1 MIAECDHFATGY
13 RHFLHEKCSRL
24 LRSPIDPAAGTARA
38 AWPGVVVKSARRSSV
53 SARSRLD
60 WLGPRKPCC
69 PAGAMADEV
78 DLAIEMDADAIEI
91 CKTIHPHASL
101 G

>member
-1 MIAECDHFATGY
+1 
-13 RHFLHEKCSRL
+13 
-24 LRSPIDPAAGTARA
+24 
-38 AWPGVVVKSARRSSV
+38 
-53 SARSRLD
+53 
-60 WLGPRKPCC
+60 
-69 PAGAMADEV
+69 MADEV